1 MWMRDV
7 RLGET
12 IMSASKN
19 SEKQPAA
26 SQVPARFEL
35 AEKDLRWRCDPRRFS
50 FSCTDELKPPA
61 GFVGQGRAGAALEVG
76 LGVTRPGFNI
86 FVTGLTGTGR
96 TPVVMSHL
104 TRSIEERQ
112 KSDGRPTISDWCY
125 VFDFATQE
133 HPRALKLPGGEGALF
148 EGRVTEILE
157 TLTRDLRNAFNSEA
171 YQNEVKRLNEE
182 AIAGRQALMVQ
193 TERFAFERGF
203 AIEASPVGISVI
215 PLARGKP
222 MEQAELMALS
232 DAGRADLDRRRKEI
246 TRRVEDTMEQVQE
259 AESARQNAALELTSG
274 VAERAVKFPFEAL
287 TSHYRELPHVLEFL
301 ENLREYTLT
310 HVPVFLQDGPGER
323 DGAPAAQGPRVV
335 QDPLLPFR
343 INVFVAHDDARS
355 VPVVEENNPTY
366 PNMFGHIER
375 RPFMGTYVT
384 DHTML
389 RAGAMVRASG
399 GYLVVQARDIL
410 RQPGVWEALK
420 RTLRAGQT
428 RPEDPSEAVM
438 PGLIPQSLRPEP
450 IPIDVKVIMI
460 GDDYIYQALAAFDED
475 FWENFKV
482 RADFD
487 NRMENNQANIEGFA
501 ALICGMVERH
511 ELRHADRTGV
521 GEIIEHGARIA
532 GDRTKLSTRFGF
544 IRDILIEA
552 DYWAEQSKSRLI
564 NARHVRKALDHR
576 VYRTSRVSDAI
587 QELIARDVI
596 MVDLEGEKVGQV
608 NGLSVYNLGDVS
620 FGKPTRITAQTFMG
634 RQGVVNIEREAR
646 LSGSTHDKGVL
657 IMSGL
662 LGARYAQEFPLSLN
676 VSLAF
681 EQSYEGIDGD
691 SASSTELYAILSS
704 LSGLPISQGLAVTGS
719 VNQMGEIQ
727 AIGGVNEKIE
737 GYFDVCREAGKLGA
751 SVGVMIPRANVS
763 NLALRHDIITAV
775 RKGQFRV
782 LAIETVDEGISLLTG
797 KPAGA
802 LGRGGKFPAG
812 SVNALVQARLRALA
826 EGMRAFSDR
835 PR

>member
-1 MWMRDV
+1 
-7 RLGET
+7 
-12 IMSASKN
+12 MSP
-19 SEKQPAA
+19 EKRTTNRPAGKA
-26 SQVPARFEL
+26 TAVTFEL
-35 AEKDLRWRCDPRRFS
+35 PLSDLRWQCDPRRFG

-61 GFVGQGRAGAALEVG
+61 SFVGQDRAGAALEVG

-104 TRSIEERQ
+104 TRTVEQRQ
-112 KSDGRPTISDWCY
+112 RKKTGISRAPDWCY

-133 HPRALKLPGGEGALF
+133 QPRALRLPGGAGALF

-157 TLTRDLRNAFNSEA
+157 TLTRDLRNAFRSEA
-171 YQNEVKRLNEE
+171 YQNEVKRLNDQ
-182 AIAGRQALMVQ
+182 AIERRQSLMTQ

-203 AIEASPVGISVI
+203 AIQSSPVGISVM
-215 PLARGKP
+215 PLSNGKP
-222 MEQAELMALS
+222 MEQTQLIALS
-232 DAGRADLDRRRKEI
+232 EQERADLDRRRQEI
-246 TRRVEDTMEQVQE
+246 TRQVESTMEQVQE
-259 AESARQNAALELTSG
+259 AERERNKAALELTSSL
-274 VAERAVKFPFEAL
+274 AERAVKFPFDAI
-287 TSHYRELPHVLEFL
+287 TSHYKDDAPVLEFL
-301 ENLREYTLT
+301 QNLRDYTLT
-310 HVPVFLQDGPGER
+310 HVPVFLQDGPPEQ
-323 DGAPAAQGPRVV
+323 DGAQSSQTPRVI

-343 INVFVAHDDARS
+343 INVFVSHKEDDS
-355 VPVVEENNPTY
+355 VPIVEELNPTY
-366 PNMFGHIER
+366 TNMFGHIER

-389 RAGAMVRASG
+389 RAGALVRASG
-399 GYLVVQARDIL
+399 GYLVVQARDVL

-428 RPEDPSEAVM
+428 RPEDPSEAVL

-450 IPIDVKVIMI
+450 IPIDVKVIMV
-460 GDDYIYQALAAFDED
+460 GDDYIYQLLSAFDED

-487 NRMENNQANIEGFA
+487 HRMENNQENIDGFA

-511 ELRHADRTGV
+511 DLRHADRTGV
-521 GEIIEHGARIA
+521 AETIEHGSRIA

-564 NARHVRKALDHR
+564 NARHVRKALEHR

-587 QELIARDVI
+587 QELIARGVI
-596 MVDLEGEKVGQV
+596 MVGLEGAAVGQV
-608 NGLSVYNLGDVS
+608 NGLSVYSLGDVS
-620 FGKPTRITAQTFMG
+620 FGKPARITARTFMG

-657 IMSGL
+657 ILAGF

-691 SASSTELYAILSS
+691 SASSTELYAIMSS

-719 VNQMGEIQ
+719 VNQMGEVQ

-737 GYFDVCREAGKLGA
+737 GYFDVCREAKKLGPE
-751 SVGVMIPRANVS
+751 VGVMIPKANVP
-763 NLALRHDIITAV
+763 NLALRHDILTAV
-775 RKGQFRV
+775 KKRQFRV
-782 LAIETVDEGISLLTG
+782 LAIETIDEGISLLTG
-797 KPAGA
+797 KPAGVA
-802 LGRGGKFPAG
+802 GRGGKFPAG
-812 SVNALVQARLRALA
+812 TVNALVQDRLRELA
-826 EGMRAFSDR
+826 EGMRAFHTER
-835 PR
+835 VP